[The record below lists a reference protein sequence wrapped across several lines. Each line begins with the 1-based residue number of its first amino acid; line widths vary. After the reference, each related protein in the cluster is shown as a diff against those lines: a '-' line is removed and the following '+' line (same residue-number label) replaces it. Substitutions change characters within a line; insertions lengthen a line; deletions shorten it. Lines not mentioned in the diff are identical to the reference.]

1 VLPLQQQLACAE
13 AAKQSSLAELS
24 RMASQEK
31 RLLQEAQRA
40 AKEVKELNGSLAV
53 FVLLYQ

>member
-1 VLPLQQQLACAE
+1 MV
-13 AAKQSSLAELS
+13 
-24 RMASQEK
+24 SQEK
-31 RLLQEAQRA
+31 RLIQEAQRA